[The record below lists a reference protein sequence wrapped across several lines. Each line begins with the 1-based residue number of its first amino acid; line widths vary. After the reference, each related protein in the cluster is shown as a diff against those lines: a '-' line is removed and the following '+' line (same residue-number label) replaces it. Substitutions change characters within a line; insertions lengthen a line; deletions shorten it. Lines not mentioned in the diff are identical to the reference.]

1 VCKCLSKICQHPQI
15 EEKLKL
21 KQTCFNTDDDGYDD
35 VLAEQSERTPEPSE
49 GVSASVPREIEK
61 NTSSFDEVM

>member
-1 VCKCLSKICQHPQI
+1 MCKCLSKICQHPQI

-21 KQTCFNTDDDGYDD
+21 IQTRFNTDDDGYDD